1 MFNLKDKKVL
11 IVGNLK
17 DKKVLIVGA
26 TGGIGSALTKTF
38 AEAGA
43 ILGLA
48 TRDEEAL
55 NQLSSELSVKNYK
68 YIVDL
73 SDLKGL
79 EEFIEKADQEMGGID
94 IMLCNAGITKDSL
107 SMKMKT
113 EDFQKVIDI
122 NLTSTFILNRDMA
135 KKMMKRKYGRIINTA
150 SIVGVMGNPGQA
162 NYVASKAGMIGMTK
176 SIALEYASRGITIN
190 CIAPGFIKTP
200 MTDVLTDD
208 QKNAMLSRIPE
219 GKFGLPQ
226 DIANAAIFLASD
238 EANYITGQT
247 IHVNGGM
254 LMV

>member
-1 MFNLKDKKVL
+1 MF
-11 IVGNLK
+11 NLK

-79 EEFIEKADQEMGGID
+79 EEFIEKADQEMSGID

-113 EDFQKVIDI
+113 EDFQRVIDI

-226 DIANAAIFLASD
+226 DIANTAIFLASD

>member
-1 MFNLKDKKVL
+1 MF
-11 IVGNLK
+11 NLK

-43 ILGLA
+43 VLGLA

-55 NQLSSELSVKNYK
+55 NKLSSELSVKNYK
-68 YIVDL
+68 YLIDL

-79 EEFIEKADQEMGGID
+79 EDFIEKADQEMSGID

-226 DIANAAIFLASD
+226 DIANVAYFLASD

-254 LMV
+254 LMI

>member
-1 MFNLKDKKVL
+1 MF
-11 IVGNLK
+11 NLK

-55 NQLSSELSVKNYK
+55 NKLSSELSVKNYK

-208 QKNAMLSRIPE
+208 QKNTMLSRIPE

-226 DIANAAIFLASD
+226 DIANTAIFLASD

>member
-1 MFNLKDKKVL
+1 MF
-11 IVGNLK
+11 NLK

-55 NQLSSELSVKNYK
+55 NKLSSELSVKNYK

-79 EEFIEKADQEMGGID
+79 EEFIEKADQEMSGID

-226 DIANAAIFLASD
+226 DIANTAIFLASD

>member
-1 MFNLKDKKVL
+1 MIFSFTLSSILSICFTISSLVN
-11 IVGNLK
+11 
-17 DKKVLIVGA
+17 A
-26 TGGIGSALTKTF
+26 EKTF

-55 NQLSSELSVKNYK
+55 NKLSSELSVKNYK

-79 EEFIEKADQEMGGID
+79 EEFIEKADQEMSGID

-226 DIANAAIFLASD
+226 DIANTAIFLASD

>member
-1 MFNLKDKKVL
+1 MF
-11 IVGNLK
+11 NLK

-55 NQLSSELSVKNYK
+55 NKLSSELSVKNYK

-122 NLTSTFILNRDMA
+122 NLTSTFILNRGTSKLCCFKSWYDWYD
-135 KKMMKRKYGRIINTA
+135 KINSIRICFKRHHNQLHFPR
-150 SIVGVMGNPGQA
+150 
-162 NYVASKAGMIGMTK
+162 
-176 SIALEYASRGITIN
+176 
-190 CIAPGFIKTP
+190 F
-200 MTDVLTDD
+200 
-208 QKNAMLSRIPE
+208 
-219 GKFGLPQ
+219 
-226 DIANAAIFLASD
+226 
-238 EANYITGQT
+238 
-247 IHVNGGM
+247 H
-254 LMV
+254 

>member
-1 MFNLKDKKVL
+1 MF
-11 IVGNLK
+11 NLK

-26 TGGIGSALTKTF
+26 TGGIGSSLTKSF
-38 AEAGA
+38 ANAGA

-48 TRDEEAL
+48 SKDSEAM
-55 NQLSSELSVKNYK
+55 NKIANEVNAKHVYT
-68 YIVDL
+68 IDL
-73 SDLKGL
+73 SDLNGL
-79 EEFIEKADQEMGGID
+79 ESFIEKADTEMGGID

-135 KKMMKRKYGRIINTA
+135 KKMMRRKNGRIINTA

-200 MTDVLTDD
+200 MNDVLTDE

-219 GKFGLPQ
+219 GRFGNPE
-226 DIANAAIFLASD
+226 DIANTAIFLASD
-238 EANYITGQT
+238 EAAYITGQT

>member
-11 IVGNLK
+11 I
-17 DKKVLIVGA
+17 IGA

-55 NQLSSELSVKNYK
+55 NKLSSELSVKNYK

-79 EEFIEKADQEMGGID
+79 EEFIEKADQEMSGID

-226 DIANAAIFLASD
+226 DIANTAIFLASD

>member
-1 MFNLKDKKVL
+1 MF
-11 IVGNLK
+11 NLK

-55 NQLSSELSVKNYK
+55 NKLSSELSVKNYK

-200 MTDVLTDD
+200 MTDVLTED

-226 DIANAAIFLASD
+226 DIANAAYFLASD

>member
-1 MFNLKDKKVL
+1 MF
-11 IVGNLK
+11 NLK

-55 NQLSSELSVKNYK
+55 NKLSSELSVKNYK
-68 YIVDL
+68 YLIDL

-79 EEFIEKADQEMGGID
+79 EDFIEKADQEMSGID

-226 DIANAAIFLASD
+226 DIANTAIFLASD

>member
-1 MFNLKDKKVL
+1 MF
-11 IVGNLK
+11 NLK

-55 NQLSSELSVKNYK
+55 NKLSSELSVKNYK

-79 EEFIEKADQEMGGID
+79 EEFIEKADQEMSGID

-226 DIANAAIFLASD
+226 DIANVAYFLASD

>member
-1 MFNLKDKKVL
+1 MF
-11 IVGNLK
+11 NLK

-48 TRDEEAL
+48 TRDEEEL
-55 NQLSSELSVKNYK
+55 NKLSSELSVKNYK

-226 DIANAAIFLASD
+226 DIANTAIFLASD

>member
-1 MFNLKDKKVL
+1 MF
-11 IVGNLK
+11 NLK

-26 TGGIGSALTKTF
+26 TGGIGSSLTKSF
-38 AEAGA
+38 ANAGA

-48 TRDEEAL
+48 SKDSEAL
-55 NQLSSELSVKNYK
+55 NKIANEVNAKHVYT
-68 YIVDL
+68 IDL
-73 SDLKGL
+73 SDLNGL
-79 EEFIEKADQEMGGID
+79 ESFIEKADTEMGGID
-94 IMLCNAGITKDSL
+94 VMLCNAGITKDSL

-135 KKMMKRKYGRIINTA
+135 KKMMRRKNGRIINTA

-176 SIALEYASRGITIN
+176 SIASEYASRGITIN

-200 MTDVLTDD
+200 MTDVLTDE

-219 GKFGLPQ
+219 GRFGNPE
-226 DIANAAIFLASD
+226 DIANTAIFLASD
-238 EANYITGQT
+238 EAAYITGQT

>member
-1 MFNLKDKKVL
+1 MF
-11 IVGNLK
+11 NLK

-55 NQLSSELSVKNYK
+55 NKLSSELSVKNYK

-79 EEFIEKADQEMGGID
+79 EEFIEKADQELSGID

-226 DIANAAIFLASD
+226 DIANTAIFLASD

>member
-1 MFNLKDKKVL
+1 MF
-11 IVGNLK
+11 NLK

-79 EEFIEKADQEMGGID
+79 EEFIEKADQEMSGID

-226 DIANAAIFLASD
+226 DIANTAIFLASD

>member
-1 MFNLKDKKVL
+1 MF
-11 IVGNLK
+11 NLK

-26 TGGIGSALTKTF
+26 TGGIGSSLSRSF
-38 AEAGA
+38 ANAGA

-48 TRDEEAL
+48 TKDEDAL
-55 NQLSSELSVKNYK
+55 KKLSDELDAKSYSYV
-68 YIVDL
+68 IDL
-73 SDLKGL
+73 CDLKGL
-79 EEFIEKADQEMGGID
+79 EDFIEKADEEMGGVD

-122 NLTSTFILNRDMA
+122 NLTSTFVLNRDMA
-135 KKMMKRKYGRIINTA
+135 KKMMRRKYGRIVNTA

-200 MTDVLTDD
+200 MTDILTDE
-208 QKNAMLSRIPE
+208 QKNVMLSRIPE
-219 GKFGLPQ
+219 GKFGMPD
-226 DIANAAIFLASD
+226 DIANVAIFLASD
-238 EANYITGQT
+238 EAAYITGQT

>member
-11 IVGNLK
+11 IVG
-17 DKKVLIVGA
+17 
-26 TGGIGSALTKTF
+26 
-38 AEAGA
+38 
-43 ILGLA
+43 
-48 TRDEEAL
+48 
-55 NQLSSELSVKNYK
+55 

-226 DIANAAIFLASD
+226 DIANTAIFLASD

>member
-1 MFNLKDKKVL
+1 MF
-11 IVGNLK
+11 NLK

-26 TGGIGSALTKTF
+26 TGGIGSSLTKSF
-38 AEAGA
+38 ANAGA

-48 TRDEEAL
+48 SKDSEAM
-55 NQLSSELSVKNYK
+55 NKIANEVNAKHVYT
-68 YIVDL
+68 IDL
-73 SDLKGL
+73 SDLNGL
-79 EEFIEKADQEMGGID
+79 ESFIEKADTEMGGTD
-94 IMLCNAGITKDSL
+94 VMLCNAGITKDSL

-135 KKMMKRKYGRIINTA
+135 KKMMRRKNGRIINTA

-200 MTDVLTDD
+200 MNDVLTDE

-219 GKFGLPQ
+219 GRFGNPE
-226 DIANAAIFLASD
+226 DIANTAIFLASD
-238 EANYITGQT
+238 EAAYITGQT

>member
-1 MFNLKDKKVL
+1 MF
-11 IVGNLK
+11 NLK

-55 NQLSSELSVKNYK
+55 NKLSSELSVKNYR

-226 DIANAAIFLASD
+226 DIANTAIFLASD

>member
-1 MFNLKDKKVL
+1 MF
-11 IVGNLK
+11 NLK

-226 DIANAAIFLASD
+226 DIANTAIFLASD

>member
-1 MFNLKDKKVL
+1 MF
-11 IVGNLK
+11 NLK

-55 NQLSSELSVKNYK
+55 NKLSSELSVKNYK

-226 DIANAAIFLASD
+226 DIANVAYFLASD

>member
-1 MFNLKDKKVL
+1 MF
-11 IVGNLK
+11 NLK

-200 MTDVLTDD
+200 MTDVLTED

-226 DIANAAIFLASD
+226 DIANTAIFLASD

>member
-1 MFNLKDKKVL
+1 MF
-11 IVGNLK
+11 NLK

-26 TGGIGSALTKTF
+26 TGGIGSSLTKSF
-38 AEAGA
+38 ANAGA

-48 TRDEEAL
+48 SKDSEAM
-55 NQLSSELSVKNYK
+55 NKIANEVNAKHVYT
-68 YIVDL
+68 IDL
-73 SDLKGL
+73 SDLNGL
-79 EEFIEKADQEMGGID
+79 ESFIEKADTEMGGID
-94 IMLCNAGITKDSL
+94 VMLCNAGITKDSL

-135 KKMMKRKYGRIINTA
+135 KKMMRRKNGRIINTA

-200 MTDVLTDD
+200 MTDVLTDE

-219 GKFGLPQ
+219 GRFGNPE
-226 DIANAAIFLASD
+226 DIANIAIFLASD
-238 EANYITGQT
+238 EAAYITGQT

>member
-1 MFNLKDKKVL
+1 MF
-11 IVGNLK
+11 NLK

-26 TGGIGSALTKTF
+26 TGGIGSSLTKSF
-38 AEAGA
+38 ANAGA

-48 TRDEEAL
+48 SKDSEAM
-55 NQLSSELSVKNYK
+55 NKIANEVNAKHVYT
-68 YIVDL
+68 IDL
-73 SDLKGL
+73 SDLNGL
-79 EEFIEKADQEMGGID
+79 ESFIEKADTEMGGID

-135 KKMMKRKYGRIINTA
+135 KKMMRRKYGRIINTA

-200 MTDVLTDD
+200 MTDVLTDE

-219 GKFGLPQ
+219 GRFGNPD
-226 DIANAAIFLASD
+226 DIANTAIFLASD
-238 EANYITGQT
+238 EAAYITGQT

-254 LMV
+254 LMI

>member
-1 MFNLKDKKVL
+1 MF
-11 IVGNLK
+11 NLK

-226 DIANAAIFLASD
+226 DIANVAVFLASD

>member
-1 MFNLKDKKVL
+1 MF
-11 IVGNLK
+11 NLK

-226 DIANAAIFLASD
+226 DIANVAYFLASD

>member
-1 MFNLKDKKVL
+1 MF
-11 IVGNLK
+11 NLK

-26 TGGIGSALTKTF
+26 TGGIGSSLTKSF
-38 AEAGA
+38 ANAGA

-48 TRDEEAL
+48 SKDSEAM
-55 NQLSSELSVKNYK
+55 NKIANEVNAKHVYT
-68 YIVDL
+68 IDL
-73 SDLKGL
+73 SDLNGL
-79 EEFIEKADQEMGGID
+79 ESFIEKADTEMGGID
-94 IMLCNAGITKDSL
+94 VMLCNAGITKDSL

-135 KKMMKRKYGRIINTA
+135 KKMMRRKNGRIINTA

-200 MTDVLTDD
+200 MTDVLTDE
-208 QKNAMLSRIPE
+208 QKNAMLSRIREGRFGNPE
-219 GKFGLPQ
+219 
-226 DIANAAIFLASD
+226 DIANTAIFLASD
-238 EANYITGQT
+238 EAAYITGQT

>member
-1 MFNLKDKKVL
+1 MF
-11 IVGNLK
+11 NLK

-55 NQLSSELSVKNYK
+55 NKLSSELSVKNYK

-79 EEFIEKADQEMGGID
+79 EEFIEKADQEMSGID

-113 EDFQKVIDI
+113 EDLEKPSMHYQDQK
-122 NLTSTFILNRDMA
+122 STKN
-135 KKMMKRKYGRIINTA
+135 MKRRRKKQQFKQNKFKHQ
-150 SIVGVMGNPGQA
+150 S
-162 NYVASKAGMIGMTK
+162 VAESQRSAQECAQQFQN
-176 SIALEYASRGITIN
+176 AL
-190 CIAPGFIKTP
+190 
-200 MTDVLTDD
+200 
-208 QKNAMLSRIPE
+208 
-219 GKFGLPQ
+219 
-226 DIANAAIFLASD
+226 
-238 EANYITGQT
+238 
-247 IHVNGGM
+247 
-254 LMV
+254 